1 MIQLQEMANFM
12 YDNIISQMQWQ
23 QKKAIIERKA
33 SRPRT
38 APPAG
43 FLVADTYPSTNYA
56 RKFLKMFQPLHNK
69 LARLREAVPRFGEA
83 KTRRLFRIVQTI
95 PCPRFIFTSITSII
109 SIHIR
114 DRHAALL
121 NLNQRRFFDAP
132 NDIPTR
138 DNRQPT
144 NYQTQDKNYQKR

>member
-43 FLVADTYPSTNYA
+43 FLVADTYPSPNYGI
-56 RKFLKMFQPLHNK
+56 KFLKMFQPLHNK
-69 LARLREAVPRFGEA
+69 LARLRARILIFLLAP
-83 KTRRLFRIVQTI
+83 TMQNIFRTQSEIFHFFANPI
-95 PCPRFIFTSITSII
+95 PFAFQKYP
-109 SIHIR
+109 
-114 DRHAALL
+114 AALIG
-121 NLNQRRFFDAP
+121 NE
-132 NDIPTR
+132 
-138 DNRQPT
+138 
-144 NYQTQDKNYQKR
+144 KRNS